1 MSKNNIEIQLDE
13 KNMADTIWQNF
24 RMGPHQKTN
33 K

>member
-13 KNMADTIWQNF
+13 KNMANTIWQNIC
-24 RMGPHQKTN
+24 MEPHQKTN